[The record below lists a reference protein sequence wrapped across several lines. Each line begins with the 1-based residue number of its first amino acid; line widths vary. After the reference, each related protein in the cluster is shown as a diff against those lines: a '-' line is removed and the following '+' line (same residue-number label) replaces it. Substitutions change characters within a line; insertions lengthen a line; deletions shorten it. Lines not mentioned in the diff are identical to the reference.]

1 MVFEEENSLRINNFI
16 EINGV
21 IAITERT
28 HRIRW
33 FDGTMKDLKVVKV
46 PIEFLTYNFDNMR
59 IEGQLIEELNK
70 LGSELD
76 FENLSDREIYAGIF
90 EDTLQRGS
98 DKTKTS
104 KLKKSIS
111 NTQQEVPGIITNGGI
126 ILDGNRRY
134 MVIRQLYQE
143 EKVKTE
149 GNYDKY
155 KHMDVVRLDSGL
167 SKSQLLAIQTFNQ
180 LFIDERVNYTL
191 INQALAVRKLKSFN
205 YSKTE
210 IAKMFNLFDADVE
223 EFEEVLNLIELYLED
238 NDIEKKYTIIDK
250 RNLFDHFRELRK
262 LNRGHARYTGLQG
275 VELDRELDLMQELA
289 FKWLKNNIDPEMIA
303 EKKVMKSREVIRKLN
318 SVVHRNDLRNT
329 VEKVLSLD
337 ENVSGKREVHKL
349 MTAAINS
356 IREGE
361 KEEKIYTLAEQISD
375 KLDGIQN
382 VIDEGETEIDEERLL
397 GIMEQNQEKINDI
410 IFLLKEDDED

>member
-1 MVFEEENSLRINNFI
+1 MVFEEENSIRINNFV
-16 EINGV
+16 EINGA

-33 FDGTMKDLKVVKV
+33 FDGTMKDLKVIRV
-46 PIEFLTYNFDNMR
+46 PIKFLTYNFDNMR

-70 LGSELD
+70 LGNELD

-98 DKTKTS
+98 DKIKTL
-104 KLKKSIS
+104 KLKRSIS
-111 NTQQEVPGIITNGGI
+111 KTQQEVPAIITNGGI

-134 MVIRQLYQE
+134 MVLKQLYQE
-143 EKVKTE
+143 EKVKAE
-149 GNYDKY
+149 GSYDKFRY
-155 KHMDVVRLDSGL
+155 MDVVRIDSGL
-167 SKSQLLAIQTFNQ
+167 IKSQLLAIQTFNQ
-180 LFIDERVNYTL
+180 LFVDERVNYTL
-191 INQALAVRKLKSFN
+191 INQALAVRKLKSFD
-205 YSKTE
+205 YSKAE
-210 IAKMFNLFDADVE
+210 IAKMFNLVDADVE
-223 EFEEVLNLIELYLED
+223 EFEEVLNLIDLYLEE

-262 LNRGHARYTGLQG
+262 LNKGHARYTGLQG
-275 VELDRELDLMQELA
+275 VELDHELDLMQELA

-303 EKKVMKSREVIRKLN
+303 EKKIMKSREVIRKLN

-329 VEKVLSLD
+329 VEKVISLD
-337 ENVSGKREVHKL
+337 ESISGKRDVHNL

-361 KEEKIYTLAEQISD
+361 KEEKIYNFAEQISN
-375 KLDGIQN
+375 KLDGIHN
-382 VIDEGETEIDEERLL
+382 IIDDGETEIDEERLL
-397 GIMEQNQEKINDI
+397 GIMEQNQKKINDI
-410 IFLLKEDDED
+410 IIILKEYDED